1 MQRGEKTM
9 PNLYVLVGV
18 PGSGKSTWVSKQN
31 WDNNAVYVSSDKYID
46 EYAASV
52 GKTYSDVFASYIKT
66 ATRLMLQDVEEARA
80 AGYDIVWDQTST
92 TKAARAKKLR
102 MLASYRAV
110 AVVFPTPAEEELN
123 RRLKQRVGKNI
134 PSNVMKQMIDNF
146 EQVEL
151 SEGFS
156 EIITNTI

>member
-52 GKTYSDVFASYIKT
+52 GKTYSDVFASYI
-66 ATRLMLQDVEEARA
+66 QDVEEARA

-156 EIITNTI
+156 EIITNTL

>member
-18 PGSGKSTWVSKQN
+18 PGSGKSTWVSKRN

-66 ATRLMLQDVEEARA
+66 ATRLMIQDVEEARA

-102 MLASYRAV
+102 MLAS
-110 AVVFPTPAEEELN
+110 
-123 RRLKQRVGKNI
+123 
-134 PSNVMKQMIDNF
+134 
-146 EQVEL
+146 L
-151 SEGFS
+151 S
-156 EIITNTI
+156 